1 MKRRTRGSGHRSL
14 GRVSGGTAVSVFCLA
29 SLARAAE
36 GDACDF
42 VSSGATSFSF
52 EQVKRCYESVPFE
65 PADLVNILGV
75 IEQHRSLSDL
85 AEAYEARVH
94 WRDAL
99 AALAHEYP
107 NDAAMHDA
115 LKREHHDFRNVHVS
129 YFPPTCYTALVI
141 GFTPFEFGST
151 VRAGAEGDEQII
163 FVESTLFGAQYLQA
177 TGIDASALIGQRVVS
192 INGVPVLDYF
202 RAYAD
207 DLKIHVDA
215 GGALNGV
222 LASDNYS
229 LRLNGGGDY
238 LPDRAADEYVLESID
253 GQRSSVTLPWLYI
266 PRGSVQPASALPLT
280 QSTEEFVR
288 LCRPEPEASSDTG
301 ATLQPS
307 ALAQPFG
314 VDAEREDLVR
324 RLRASA
330 PRPRLRAA
338 AAAPGSG
345 LQALTPPRVAP
356 STESDAVAPTAYY
369 EVPPERLGQDIA
381 VIVPL
386 TTNAVVL
393 EYDGHV
399 TALQLRDTNAWVDVA
414 RQGIEYACQ
423 NSDRL
428 IVDLRGNTGGNDT
441 TIRWLHHYLL
451 PEAGQLVQAGLLPLR
466 VRNDNPVFNEILFNS
481 ARFMAEYAPGLGL
494 GPCALSFAPGCL
506 TDVQTG
512 APLVATP
519 DWFTAPSVVERRGAT
534 PVSLSRIVGVQNIGN
549 PVFDAASCAGRFQG
563 DDLVFLT
570 DGRNASGGYFLP
582 ASFAGEGVI
591 VNVGGFLGEPMA
603 MGRASSGAS
612 FAVTQFASIPADVQA
627 ATQGELQFDNELLAF
642 ERPVN
647 ARMEMLGV
655 YRKDGVTLHID
666 DPVEADL
673 HVNVWTD
680 LPGSD
685 GFVYERVLDAVDQA
699 AAARGAAA
707 RPFE

>member
-1 MKRRTRGSGHRSL
+1 ML
-14 GRVSGGTAVSVFCLA
+14 GRASARTVSMGSALSVLCLA

-36 GDACDF
+36 GDPCDF

-65 PADLVNILGV
+65 PADLTNILGV
-75 IEQHRSLSDL
+75 IEQHRSFSDL
-85 AEAYEARVH
+85 AEAYDARVH
-94 WRDAL
+94 WRAAL
-99 AALAHEYP
+99 AALAHDHA

-115 LKREHHDFRNVHVS
+115 LKREHHEFRNVHVS
-129 YFPPTCYTALVI
+129 YFPPSCYSATVI

-151 VRAGAEGDEQII
+151 VRDGAEGDEQII
-163 FVESTLFGAQYLQA
+163 FVESTLLGAQYLQG
-177 TGIDASALIGQRVVS
+177 TGVDASALIGQRVVS

-238 LPDRAADEYVLESID
+238 LPDRLADEYVLETID

-266 PRGSVQPASALPLT
+266 PRVSVQPASALPLT

-288 LCRPEPEASSDTG
+288 LCRPEVALSSTG
-301 ATLQPS
+301 AVIQPS
-307 ALAQPFG
+307 AFAQPFS
-314 VDAEREDLVR
+314 VEEEREDLVR

-330 PRPRLRAA
+330 PQPTQLAAPLPSSGLRAA
-338 AAAPGSG
+338 PSAGSDP
-345 LQALTPPRVAP
+345 A
-356 STESDAVAPTAYY
+356 APTAYY
-369 EVPPERLGQDIA
+369 EVPPDRLGQDIE

-393 EYDGHV
+393 QYDGHV
-399 TALQLRDTNAWVDVA
+399 TALQLRDTNAWIDVA

-441 TIRWLHHYLL
+441 TIRWLHHYLF
-451 PEAGQLVQAGLLPLR
+451 PEAGQLVPAGLLPVRL
-466 VRNDNPVFNEILFNS
+466 RNDNPVFDELLFNS

-494 GPCALSFAPGCL
+494 DRCALFFTPGCM
-506 TDVQTG
+506 TDVDTG
-512 APLVATP
+512 EPLIAAP
-519 DWFTAPSVVERRGAT
+519 DWFATPSVVERRGAE
-534 PVSLSRIVGVQNIGN
+534 PVSLSRLVAVLNVGD
-549 PVFDAASCAGRFQG
+549 PEFDSASCAGRFQG
-563 DDLVFLT
+563 DDLVLLT

-591 VNVGGFLGEPMA
+591 VNAGGFLGEPMA
-603 MGRASSGAS
+603 MGRARSGAS
-612 FAVTQFASIPADVQA
+612 FPVTQFASIPADVEA
-627 ATQGELQFDNELLAF
+627 ATEGAIAFEHELLAF
-642 ERPVN
+642 QRPVN

-685 GFVYERVLDAVDQA
+685 GFVYERVLDAVDQTAATRA
-699 AAARGAAA
+699 AAAGAPRA
-707 RPFE
+707 RPPE